1 MLDGSSIM
9 SVVYTIGHSSQSC
22 EEFVALLL
30 NNGIEVVV
38 DVRSAPYSRFAPQ
51 FDRELLNRSLT
62 HSSIKY
68 LFLGSELGGR
78 PNHPEYYDAQGHVL
92 YGRIVSDA
100 AFASGIDRL
109 DRGISEFRVVLMCGE
124 ENPAHCHRRLLV
136 GRVLMERGHQLLHI
150 RTNGR
155 AQTDAEVTTE
165 SGKSLVNGQPALFA
179 EMDEDQWRSTASV
192 SPKKAPASFSRR

>member
-1 MLDGSSIM
+1 M
-9 SVVYTIGHSSQSC
+9 SVIYTIGHSSQSY
-22 EEFVALLL
+22 EEFAALLL

-62 HSSIKY
+62 QSSIKY
-68 LFLGSELGGR
+68 LFLGNELGGR
-78 PNHPEYYDAQGHVL
+78 PNQPDYYDAQGHVL

-100 AFASGIDRL
+100 AFASGIGRL
-109 DRGISEFRVVLMCGE
+109 DRGISGFRVVLMCGE

-150 RTNGR
+150 RTDGR
-155 AQTDAEVTTE
+155 TQTDAEVTSE